1 MRPCVPISI
10 VRLFT
15 CDTEYELTMVAIRRT
30 APTMMVASLA
40 SSVIRELL
48 NMLTV

>member
-1 MRPCVPISI
+1 MSV

-15 CDTEYELTMVAIRRT
+15 CDTEYELTMVEISRT

>member
-1 MRPCVPISI
+1 MSV

-15 CDTEYELTMVAIRRT
+15 CDTEYELKMVEISRT

>member
-1 MRPCVPISI
+1 MSVA
-10 VRLFT
+10 RLFT
-15 CDTEYELTMVAIRRT
+15 WDTEYELTMVASRRT